1 MSEFTMGARLVLEDS
16 FSSQLRSTITATEGF
31 RSASMSAATATSTLG
46 NRQTQVR
53 TAMSQTA
60 QATRE
65 AETAAER
72 YGGAAEGLSGKL
84 FNLKN
89 AAMAVVTGAAMKK
102 GFDWL
107 VSGNADMETYQNT
120 LSVVLGSQEKA
131 VDQLQWATTFAAQTP
146 FEIPQIVEATTKMAS
161 YGMEAKD
168 TLGIVGDMASVMGK
182 DLMQAVEAVAD
193 SQTGEVE
200 RLKEFGIT
208 KDQIAAQATAMGK
221 AAIDSKGS
229 ISDQKAF
236 NAALFAIMEKRFKGG
251 MDLQSK
257 TFKGMLSNASDFVS
271 GIGRKLGQPIFDGF
285 KAQLGNV
292 LDVLN
297 TLQANGAIDTWIN
310 NIQQGFAAFG
320 NVLAIVL
327 PPLIQFSP
335 VILGLIAGFMA
346 YQKTVV
352 IIAAVTKMWAA
363 AQGILDAVM
372 AANPIGL
379 VVAAIVALVGVLI
392 WAWNTFPQFRAVV
405 LDAFSAISAWVTAN
419 WPIIRDTL
427 VGVWNTI
434 YATCAPIVQF
444 LWQIILTAFTAISTW
459 VTTNWPII
467 QNAIVAAWNYVYAA
481 VAPIVTSIFSSILNA
496 FNAVMGWVQTYW
508 PQIQTIITVV
518 MAAIGAVIEVA
529 WAYYSAYIGAAI
541 QIIWSVIQ
549 NGFDLIVA
557 IMTGVWGMISA
568 VIQTAWGV
576 ISNIVAAAI
585 NILTGNFSAAG
596 ENILNI
602 FRSMGDGII
611 NFFGSLGTMLYNSGA
626 AIMRTLADG
635 IKAAASA
642 PFEAVKGA
650 FSKIREM
657 LPFSDAHEGPF
668 SQLTLSGKRI
678 MSTMA
683 TGVSDGADSLHAAVN
698 NAFKDTDI
706 SASATINPAGNVKS
720 SGVVKSTSIDTLVG
734 ELHIHKVEGDDED
747 SLADKIINKLHE
759 KLTAAADI
767 ASNADMEV
775 LL

>member
-1 MSEFTMGARLVLEDS
+1 MSEFVMGARLTLQDS
-16 FSSQLRSTITATEGF
+16 FSSQLRSVTTATEGF
-31 RSASMSAATATSTLG
+31 RSASMSATSAVSSLG
-46 NRQTQVR
+46 THQSQVR
-53 TAMSQTA
+53 AALTQTA
-60 QATRE
+60 SATRE
-65 AETAAER
+65 AESATKE
-72 YGGAAEGLSGKL
+72 YGTAAEGLTGKL
-84 FNLKN
+84 FSLKN
-89 AAMAVVTGAAMKK
+89 AAIAFATGAAMKK

-182 DLMQAVEAVAD
+182 DLMQAIEAVAD
-193 SQTGEVE
+193 AQTGEVE

-257 TFKGMLSNASDFVS
+257 TFKGMLSNASDFAS
-271 GIGRKLGQPIFDGF
+271 GIGRKLGQPIFEGF
-285 KAQLGNV
+285 KAQLGNL
-292 LDVLN
+292 LDILN
-297 TLQANGAIDTWIN
+297 NLQANGTIDAWIN

-335 VILGLIAGFMA
+335 VILGLVGGFIA
-346 YQKTVV
+346 YQKTVMIV
-352 IIAAVTKMWAA
+352 AAVTKLWAA
-363 AQGILDAVM
+363 AQTLL
-372 AANPIGL
+372 NTSFKLSPIGM
-379 VVAAIVALVGVLI
+379 VVAGIVVLVGVLI
-392 WAWNTFPQFRAVV
+392 WAWNTFPQFRAAVIG
-405 LDAFSAISAWVTAN
+405 AFSAISTWVAAN
-419 WPIIRDTL
+419 WPIIRDTIL
-427 VGVWNTI
+427 GVWNTI
-434 YATCAPIVQF
+434 YTTCAPIVQF
-444 LWQIILTAFTAISTW
+444 IAQIIMTFFTAVSTW

-467 QNAIVAAWNYVYAA
+467 QNAIVAAWNYIYAA
-481 VAPIVTSIFSSILNA
+481 VAPLVVSIFGGIMNA

-568 VIQTAWGV
+568 VIETAWGV
-576 ISNIVAAAI
+576 ISNIIAAAI

-602 FRSMGDGII
+602 FRSMGDGIV
-611 NFFGSLGTMLYNSGA
+611 NFFSSLGTMLYDSGA

-642 PFEAVKGA
+642 PFDAVKGV

-683 TGVSDGADSLHAAVN
+683 TGVNDGASSLHSAVN